1 MFGLSIWSSF
11 DYFSL
16 IFEYKGEKKKMAPY
30 HTTLGG
36 LSGFRVMKGVP
47 GSPGESPSVPPG
59 ICGMLGIPWPDT
71 AHAAHAAHA
80 PPEEPYGL
88 GSQRTL
94 ADYEGPYWT
103 SLRGVSVR

>member
-1 MFGLSIWSSF
+1 
-11 DYFSL
+11 
-16 IFEYKGEKKKMAPY
+16 MAPY

-36 LSGFRVMKGVP
+36 LSGFRVMKGVPEVP

-71 AHAAHAAHA
+71 AHAAHA